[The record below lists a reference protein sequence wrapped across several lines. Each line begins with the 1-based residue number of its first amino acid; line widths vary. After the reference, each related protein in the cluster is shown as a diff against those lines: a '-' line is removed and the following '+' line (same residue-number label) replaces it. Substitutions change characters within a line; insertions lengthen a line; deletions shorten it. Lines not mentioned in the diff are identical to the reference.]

1 MLVLSKKL
9 SVPKQAMCSDWR
21 NAASCYVHSN
31 VYHSQCFLSVVLTA
45 CVDVQAASGVGGK
58 PNNPSSSNAGGSSLP
73 FNTPVPQISRTNE
86 RNTAASPTYSFQ
98 PNGNTRPGRID
109 SPVANRPP
117 SSNFFDYN
125 PPSGMQQSGFNPAP
139 LAPTSAPSG
148 PTSQPAIGRGQDAS
162 SFYATPHPAET
173 LSAGY
178 MPPFQAGTVNVQ
190 PAPGVS
196 GVAGLM
202 AAAGGN
208 AVQVASGQPG
218 TQPLA
223 GGAVVGASATGPAA
237 GGAPNST
244 LLVAPEGLGPP
255 VKAGRLSADAASFVP
270 PSIRTAPQGMLLCNQ
285 VY

>member
-1 MLVLSKKL
+1 MLTR
-9 SVPKQAMCSDWR
+9 ACSCS
-21 NAASCYVHSN
+21 ASGDPRIYDAKSWVH
-31 VYHSQCFLSVVLTA
+31 
-45 CVDVQAASGVGGK
+45 VQAANAVGGK
-58 PNNPSSSNAGGSSLP
+58 PLNTSSSRNTAASSLP
-73 FNTPVPQISRTNE
+73 FKAPASQINRTNE
-86 RNTAASPTYSFQ
+86 MNTAASPTYSFQ

-125 PPSGMQQSGFNPAP
+125 PPSGMQQSGFNPAAP
-139 LAPTSAPSG
+139 APTSVRSG
-148 PTSQPAIGRGQDAS
+148 PTSMPAMARGQDAS
-162 SFYATPHPAET
+162 SFYGTTHPAET

-178 MPPFQAGTVNVQ
+178 MPPLQAGTVNVQ

-223 GGAVVGASATGPAA
+223 GGAVIGASAAGPAA
-237 GGAPNST
+237 GGAPDST

-270 PSIRTAPQGMLLCNQ
+270 PSIRTAPQGVLLRGLMF
-285 VY
+285 